1 MGEIVEKLAA
11 CRSMCREID
20 EAVRAGR
27 QAAFDLDSAGGKLE
41 SAGNWGVY
49 DMLGGGMLATAIKH
63 SRMDEA
69 RDLMY
74 QAQCALSRFRSELA
88 DVKVQADLGLE
99 VGAFETFGDYFFDGL
114 LFDWMV
120 QSKIRDSQ
128 DSVNETRSRVEAA
141 LGKLEDLRVRTEQ
154 EAAALEAELRR
165 LTEEA

>member
-1 MGEIVEKLAA
+1 
-11 CRSMCREID
+11 
-20 EAVRAGR
+20 
-27 QAAFDLDSAGGKLE
+27 
-41 SAGNWGVY
+41 
-49 DMLGGGMLATAIKH
+49 
-63 SRMDEA
+63 MDEA

-74 QAQCALSRFRSELA
+74 QAQCTLSRFRSELA